1 MEEQHK
7 SVHTGG
13 MCYSQGPLSGRGKTF
28 KVVQW
33 YCVVEQYRM
42 VVLGYWKKKKQKQSK
57 AKARIPFLKLKE
69 KLQRVQ
75 SRAETGSHR

>member
-1 MEEQHK
+1 MCTRVGCVIHRDHYLEE
-7 SVHTGG
+7 VRRL
-13 MCYSQGPLSGRGKTF
+13 M
-28 KVVQW
+28 W

-57 AKARIPFLKLKE
+57 AKARIPFLNLKE

>member
-7 SVHTGG
+7 SVHMGG
-13 MCYSQGPLSGRGKTF
+13 MCYSQGPLSGRGKMF

-42 VVLGYWKKKKQKQSK
+42 VVLVYWKKK
-57 AKARIPFLKLKE
+57 AKAIEGQGKDSIF
-69 KLQRVQ
+69 
-75 SRAETGSHR
+75 ETKREVTESSEQG